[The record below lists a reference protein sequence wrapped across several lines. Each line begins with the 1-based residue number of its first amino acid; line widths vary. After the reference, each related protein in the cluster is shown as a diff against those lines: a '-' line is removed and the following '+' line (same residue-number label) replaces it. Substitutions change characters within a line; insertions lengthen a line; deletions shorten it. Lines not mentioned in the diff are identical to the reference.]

1 MSGRGENMMHEPNH
15 FDSSRGM
22 MSSHS
27 QINNMKKQDFA
38 ADGKKTV
45 GGQSF
50 SVVENRLSSRG
61 DH

>member
-1 MSGRGENMMHEPNH
+1 MHEPNH

-22 MSSHS
+22 MSSQS
-27 QINNMKKQDFA
+27 QNNNIKKQDFA